1 MADENHPGE
10 SDMPEDPLPDYGMD
24 DADQGSAGHEPDESG
39 TDRPQDGGGQH
50 RLGPS
55 SGQAGP
61 AQPGSGPAGFFGG
74 ASGGGANDPN
84 NPFAALF
91 GNMGG
96 GQGGGWDMNQMMQQ
110 LQNMFAGFGQGSAMF
125 NPGAA
130 GAGGGVNWETTKDT
144 ARKTTASLGDDP
156 PPTDAQRRTV
166 TESVS
171 LAETWLDEVTQF
183 TRAGRTTSAWS
194 RADWIE
200 NTMPAW
206 QELIE
211 PVATH
216 IADAMEGAL
225 SIGDEDQGMPEQM
238 KGMEQMLRPMLRSSG
253 ASMFGMQAGQAL
265 GQLAAEVVGTSDVA
279 LPLTPAGQL
288 ALLPTNVDKF
298 AAGLEQ
304 SSGDVMLY
312 LALREAA
319 RHRLFATAGW
329 LRDQLMS
336 LITDY
341 ARGIS
346 IDTSA
351 LEQAVGDLQG
361 GNLEDIGQALEGGLF
376 EPQKTPEQRETL
388 QRLET
393 RLALIE
399 GWVDDVVSQATAKW
413 MPSAEA
419 IAEMVR
425 RQRATGGPAE
435 ATFATLVGLELRPRR
450 LRDAANLW
458 AAVRSERGVE
468 GRDAIWSHPD
478 LLPTSADLDDPIG
491 YAKGESRRDEDDAF
505 DAALAELLNSSAES
519 SQSGES
525 TSQSGESTSE
535 SGEDSGPDGEE
546 GPSAG

>member
-24 DADQGSAGHEPDESG
+24 DAGQGSAGNDPEQSGG
-39 TDRPQDGGGQH
+39 TDRPHGESGEQH

-55 SGQAGP
+55 PGDAGP
-61 AQPGSGPAGFFGG
+61 AQPGSGPAGFSGG
-74 ASGGGANDPN
+74 ASGGAPNDPN

-91 GNMGG
+91 GNLG
-96 GQGGGWDMNQMMQQ
+96 GQGGGWDMNAMMQQ
-110 LQNMFAGFGQGSAMF
+110 LQGMFSGFGGPQQMF
-125 NPGAA
+125 GPGTST
-130 GAGGGVNWETTKDT
+130 GGVNWDMTKDT
-144 ARKTTASLGDDP
+144 ARKTTASLGADP
-156 PPTDAQRRTV
+156 PPTDSQRRTV

-171 LAETWLDEVTQF
+171 LAETWLDEVTRF
-183 TRAGRTTSAWS
+183 TRAGRTTAAWS

-206 QELIE
+206 QQLIE

-225 SIGDEDQGMPEQM
+225 SLGDEDQGMPEQM

-253 ASMFGMQAGQAL
+253 ASMFGMQVGQAL
-265 GQLAAEVVGTSDVA
+265 GQLAAEVVGTSDIA
-279 LPLTPAGQL
+279 LPLTRTGQL

-298 AAGLEQ
+298 AEGLEQ
-304 SSGDVMLY
+304 SSADVMLY

-329 LRDQLMS
+329 LRDQLVS
-336 LITDY
+336 LITEY

-351 LEQAVGDLQG
+351 LERAVGDLQG
-361 GNLEDIGQALEGGLF
+361 GNLDDIGQALEGGLF
-376 EPQKTPEQRETL
+376 EPQKTSEQQETL
-388 QRLET
+388 ERLET

-458 AAVRSERGVE
+458 AAVRSERGLE
-468 GRDAIWSHPD
+468 ARDAIWSHPD

-491 YAKGESRRDEDDAF
+491 YAKGESRREDDAAF
-505 DAALAELLNSSAES
+505 DAALVELLNSSAA
-519 SQSGES
+519 SGDADDS
-525 TSQSGESTSE
+525 PTGPGEE
-535 SGEDSGPDGEE
+535 SGGGSDE
-546 GPSAG
+546 GPSTG